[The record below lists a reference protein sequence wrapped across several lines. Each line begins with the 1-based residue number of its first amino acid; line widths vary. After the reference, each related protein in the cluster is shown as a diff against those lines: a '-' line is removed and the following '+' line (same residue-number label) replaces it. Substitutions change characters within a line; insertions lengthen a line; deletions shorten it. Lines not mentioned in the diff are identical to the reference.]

1 MNTVSQFIPIGFV
14 LLCGVG
20 FGCVTLLASFLLG
33 PRTDSA
39 PKEMPYECGL
49 APLQE
54 GRKRFS
60 IHFYM
65 VALLFIVFDIEVI
78 FFYLWAL
85 VVKDMGW
92 YAVGEMAIFFVVL
105 LFAYFYIIRKGIF
118 ELGFEYGD

>member
-1 MNTVSQFIPIGFV
+1 MNSVSQFVPLGFV

-20 FGCVTLLASFLLG
+20 FGCITLTVSFLLG
-33 PRTDSA
+33 PSVKSER
-39 PKEMPYECGL
+39 KEMPYECGL
-49 APLQE
+49 EPLQE

-85 VVKDMGW
+85 VVKDLGW
-92 YAVGEMAIFFVVL
+92 YAVAEMGMFFVIL

-118 ELGFEYGD
+118 ELGFEYGA